1 MCIRDRDNTPPAT
14 NRSGLSQVVYCPLE
28 MKYTSSDARLMLWSD
43 GDALHT
49 VYRNALRQLKLVNAL
64 LDFSR
69 LEAGQ
74 LVLARFQLRRPAR
87 GELWALERA
96 DLEREWTVLAGDLV
110 AFAHASYGLELA
122 RELFP
127 TAEPEPEVLAAVT
140 ALWDVLVARGPTAG
154 ALRTYELALL
164 ERLGTGL
171 AIDLCAVCGRQDD
184 LTWFDPGRGG
194 ALCARCA
201 QGSRG
206 HGVRP
211 LAPSTRAY
219 LSRLAGADLAEA
231 GAIDATVDPADR
243 VLAREAM
250 HAVLAA
256 QVGHPLRSV
265 EFLTKLAHR

>member
-1 MCIRDRDNTPPAT
+1 MERELAT
-14 NRSGLSQVVYCPLE
+14 RAVI
-28 MKYTSSDARLMLWSD
+28 ARVAPYREADLIVTLLTED
-43 GDALHT
+43 LGTIDALA
-49 VYRNALRQLKLVNAL
+49 RGARGSRRRFGPAL
-64 LDFSR
+64 
-69 LEAGQ
+69 GQ

-171 AIDLCAVCGRQDD
+171 ALDLCAVCGRQDD

-211 LAPSTRAY
+211 LAAATRAY